1 MSLTPR
7 PADGLGYANPVLDAD
22 WPDPDVTRV
31 GERYVL
37 VASSFNR
44 SPGLPVLV
52 SDDLVHW
59 SIASHALDRI
69 HPVEH
74 FELPR
79 HGQGVWAPSIRF
91 HDGLLRIY
99 YPDPDRGIFVVTAPG
114 PEGPW
119 SEPVAVLEGL
129 GLIDPCPL
137 FDGEHVYL
145 VHGWAASRSG
155 RSNELTV
162 VELDASGT
170 RPIGIPRTVI
180 DGDEVPGCTTL
191 EGPKFYRRGEH
202 YYVFAP
208 AGGVATGWQMAFRS
222 TSPWGPYESRIV
234 LEQGETAVNG
244 PHQGGWV
251 TANDGSDWFVHFQDT
266 GAFGRVVHLQPMTW
280 HDDWP
285 VMGEPREGLPGQP
298 VTGMNWSSGRATA
311 ESASRD
317 HHRSAPPA
325 AGVPARSDD
334 FAGTSLSP
342 QWHWQAN
349 PRPGQVTLRGDR
361 TLVLPL
367 RSNDSGNIR
376 TLPQVLSQQLP
387 QSPTTVTT
395 SLHLDSGA
403 EGARAGLT
411 VLGTEYAWI
420 GLTVSGGRVHVT
432 GGVGPSHRGDRAFV
446 EMAPVA
452 SDLPVELRLRSS
464 SDARVDFAWR
474 QGGGE
479 WTEAMMPFRA
489 RQGTWIG
496 AEIGLFS
503 AAPYGAVDT
512 GEAVFG
518 PVEVAPA
525 ATQEEPHRRG
535 REAAVSSKL
544 PDVEQPHEGNLA

>member
-7 PADGLGYANPVLDAD
+7 PPEGPAYSNPILDAD
-22 WPDPDVTRV
+22 WPDPDVIRL

-44 SPGLPVLV
+44 SPGLPVLI
-52 SDDLVHW
+52 SNDLVHW

-99 YPDPDRGIFVVTAPG
+99 YPDPDRGIFVVTAPA

-119 SEPVAVLEGL
+119 SVPVAVLEGL

-162 VELDASGT
+162 VELDASGA

-180 DGDEVPGCTTL
+180 DGDDVPGCTTL

-202 YYVFAP
+202 YWIFAP
-208 AGGVATGWQMAFRS
+208 AGGVATGWQLAFRS

-234 LEQGETAVNG
+234 LEQGETDVNG

-266 GAFGRVVHLQPMTW
+266 GAFGRIVHLQPLTW

-285 VMGEPREGLPGQP
+285 MMGEPREGLPGQP
-298 VTGMNWSSGRATA
+298 VAGMPGSNS
-311 ESASRD
+311 
-317 HHRSAPPA
+317 PA
-325 AGVPARSDD
+325 HPAVGVPSRSDD
-334 FAGTSLSP
+334 FTSTTLAP
-342 QWHWQAN
+342 PWHWQAN
-349 PRPGQVTLRGDR
+349 PLPGQMTLRGDE

-387 QSPTTVTT
+387 SSPTTVTT
-395 SLHLDSGA
+395 TLRLDSTV

-411 VLGTEYAWI
+411 VLGIDYAWI
-420 GLTVSGGRVHVT
+420 GLVVCDGAVSVGG
-432 GGVGPSHRGDRAFV
+432 GLGPGHRGDRAFV
-446 EMAPVA
+446 ESAPVA
-452 SDLPVELRLRSS
+452 SGAPVELRLRSRG
-464 SDARVDFAWR
+464 DARVDFAWR
-474 QGGGE
+474 QGQGP
-479 WTEAMMPFRA
+479 WNEAIVPFRA

-503 AAPYGAVDT
+503 AAPYGTVDT

-518 PVEVAPA
+518 PVDI
-525 ATQEEPHRRG
+525 RSD
-535 REAAVSSKL
+535 REGSRA
-544 PDVEQPHEGNLA
+544 